1 MARLDRE
8 PPRLGGQSSSIEA
21 LLAKVGRAA
30 LAPASVLIVGET
42 GSGKDVVARLLHA
55 LGPRAARPFV
65 AINCGAVARDVAESQ
80 LFGHEKGSFTGAV
93 AQHIGFFEA
102 ARGGTLFL
110 DEIAD
115 APPELQVKLLR
126 VLESGTIT
134 RVGGT
139 EPIPVD
145 VRVIAATHHDP
156 AAAVRDGR
164 FREDL
169 FYRIA
174 AVPLHV
180 PPLRRREGD
189 AEQLAREL
197 VAHLNARHGTAK
209 RLSAQALR
217 VLNTHSWPGNVREL
231 RNVVERGFILADEQ
245 IELHPPALAPA
256 AAASV
261 RDNVMTLQVG
271 ATLAQSQQHFIAASL
286 QYFDGNKPRTAKSL
300 GISLKTLYNRL
311 ALMRDDDGKSPPG

>member
-145 VRVIAATHHDP
+145 VRVIAATHHD
-156 AAAVRDGR
+156 
-164 FREDL
+164 
-169 FYRIA
+169 
-174 AVPLHV
+174 
-180 PPLRRREGD
+180 
-189 AEQLAREL
+189 
-197 VAHLNARHGTAK
+197 K
-209 RLSAQALR
+209 
-217 VLNTHSWPGNVREL
+217 
-231 RNVVERGFILADEQ
+231 
-245 IELHPPALAPA
+245 
-256 AAASV
+256 
-261 RDNVMTLQVG
+261 
-271 ATLAQSQQHFIAASL
+271 
-286 QYFDGNKPRTAKSL
+286 
-300 GISLKTLYNRL
+300 
-311 ALMRDDDGKSPPG
+311 